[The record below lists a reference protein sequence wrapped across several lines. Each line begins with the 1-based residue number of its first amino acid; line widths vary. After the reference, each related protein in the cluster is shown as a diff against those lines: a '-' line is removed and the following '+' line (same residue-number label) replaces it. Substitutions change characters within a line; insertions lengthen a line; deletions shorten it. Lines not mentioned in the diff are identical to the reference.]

1 MERLVNLPTDSSPIT
16 DADEEI
22 FLLYSA
28 LNQTKTNLVGPDG
41 YRGLGHLDSRKDTLT
56 IQFELR
62 SPSSPAPSLPQPTK
76 RPRHPRKKAPEDSL
90 TRVVEIEI
98 TQDPTALRS
107 RNGDTGSVVWRAS
120 TELAKA
126 VLQQHFFPPK
136 LPIFNRDRL
145 AESHCL
151 ELGAG
156 TGLLG
161 LVLAPLLRTYT
172 MTDIRP
178 LLSLIRKN
186 ISLNSPG
193 WHDGSPGDSK
203 SNVTIEELDWLA
215 LTSLP
220 SGTARARYCPVP
232 KVTSVLELES
242 TDHDAWDV
250 VFAVDCIY
258 NLSLLLALVNTIDA
272 VSTAGRTWVFVVAEL
287 RQEDVLRE
295 FLDLWLKWTTGG
307 KWEITRVEGL
317 LDVHFVVWAG
327 QKCLE

>member
-1 MERLVNLPTDSSPIT
+1 MEPLVYLPSDSSPVT

-41 YRGLGHLDSRKDTLT
+41 YRGLGHLDSRRDTLT

-62 SPSSPAPSLPQPTK
+62 PPSSAPSPPHPTK
-76 RPRHPRKKAPEDSL
+76 RPKHSRKKASSKGSS
-90 TRVVEIEI
+90 TRVIEIEI
-98 TQDPTALRS
+98 AQDSTALRS

-126 VLQQHFFPPK
+126 VLQQHFFPPE
-136 LPIFNRDRL
+136 LPVFNRERL

-156 TGLLG
+156 TGVLG
-161 LVLAPLLRTYT
+161 LALSPLLRTYT
-172 MTDIRP
+172 ITDIRP
-178 LLSLIRKN
+178 LLPLIRKN
-186 ISLNSPG
+186 ISLHSPG
-193 WHDGSPGDSK
+193 WHDGSLGILK

-215 LTSLP
+215 LASLP
-220 SGTARARYCPVP
+220 SGAARARYCPVP
-232 KVTSVLELES
+232 KVTSASELES
-242 TDHDAWDV
+242 TNHAAWDV

-258 NLSLLLALVNTIDA
+258 NPSLLPALLDVIDT

-295 FLDLWLKWTTGG
+295 FLDLWLKTASGR
-307 KWEITRVEGL
+307 WEIARVEGL
-317 LDVHFVVWAG
+317 LDMHFVAWAG
-327 QKCLE
+327 WKRPD

>member
-1 MERLVNLPTDSSPIT
+1 MEPLVNLPTDSSPVT

-28 LNQTKTNLVGPDG
+28 LNQTNTSLVGPDG
-41 YRGLGHLDSRKDTLT
+41 FRGLGHLDSRKDTLN

-62 SPSSPAPSLPQPTK
+62 PPSALSPPRPTQK
-76 RPRHPRKKAPEDSL
+76 PKHSRKKASKESA
-90 TRVVEIEI
+90 TREIEI
-98 TQDPTALRS
+98 EIAQDPTALRS
-107 RNGDTGSVVWRAS
+107 RQGDTGSVVWRAS

-126 VLQQHFFPPK
+126 VLQQRFFPPET
-136 LPIFNRDRL
+136 PVFNSSRL

-161 LVLAPLLRTYT
+161 LALAPIVRTYT
-172 MTDIRP
+172 ITDIRP
-178 LLSLIRKN
+178 LLPLIRKN
-186 ISLNSPG
+186 VSLNSPG
-193 WHDGSPGDSK
+193 WRDGSLGDSK
-203 SNVTIEELDWLA
+203 PNITIEELDWLA
-215 LTSLP
+215 LASLTS
-220 SGTARARYCPVP
+220 STARARYCPP
-232 KVTSVLELES
+232 ES
-242 TDHDAWDV
+242 TDLVAWDV

-258 NLSLLLALVNTIDA
+258 NPSLLPALVDTIDA
-272 VSTAGRTWVFVVAEL
+272 VSTAGRTWVLVVAEL

-295 FLDLWLKWTTGG
+295 FLDLWLKQASR

-327 QKCLE
+327 RKRLDQL